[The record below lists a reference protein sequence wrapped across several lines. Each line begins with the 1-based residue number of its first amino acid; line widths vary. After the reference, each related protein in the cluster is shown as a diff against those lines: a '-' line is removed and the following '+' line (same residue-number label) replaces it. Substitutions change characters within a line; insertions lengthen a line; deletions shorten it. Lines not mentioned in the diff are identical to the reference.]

1 MASSHYSPSSLE
13 AFETCPHKFKLIYR
27 DRLKA
32 EFENIEAFLGSCF
45 HKTMEELYSKLPD
58 RVMPLEEL
66 LAFYEDYWKRN
77 LSERIKV
84 IENGLTPDDYFRRG
98 KKYIEDY
105 YRHYYPFNKN
115 RILGLEQKIEVDLDG
130 TGRYRLLGYVDRIDL
145 TPDGVFEI
153 HDYKTGSYLP
163 GQEFVDSDRQLA
175 IYQLGIKQRWP
186 QAEKFR
192 LVWHYVAFDLELS
205 STRTEEQL
213 AELRKRLIEQ
223 IKLIEAETEFPPK
236 ESQLCRWCAFWE
248 FCPVKKHEAILAK
261 IPPEEYLNEDGL
273 VLVNRYVDFLKK
285 KKETESE
292 LEKLKKAIIDYAQK
306 KGLSKVQGSEGY
318 VRIIKQERLQIP
330 ASGEPERLDLEKILK
345 EAGLWESCST
355 LDRFALEK
363 IISGG
368 QLEPPLLNKI
378 STFIKKEVQYSLR
391 ANWEDS
397 KY

>member
-13 AFETCPHKFKLIYR
+13 TFETCPHKFKLIYR

-77 LSERIKV
+77 LSERVKV
-84 IENGLTPDDYFRRG
+84 NENGLTPDDYFRRG

-105 YRHYYPFNKN
+105 YRHYYPFNQN

-248 FCPVKKHEAILAK
+248 FCPAKKHEAILAK

-285 KKETESE
+285 KKEAESE

-397 KY
+397 KD